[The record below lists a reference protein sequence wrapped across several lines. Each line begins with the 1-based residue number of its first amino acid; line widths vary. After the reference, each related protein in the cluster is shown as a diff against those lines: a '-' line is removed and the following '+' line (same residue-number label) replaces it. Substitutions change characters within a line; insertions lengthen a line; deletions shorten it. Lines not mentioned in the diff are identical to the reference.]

1 MAIKIVKVGI
11 LTKSHFSGA
20 KALCYLPFIRKQVK
34 NRDKTFLLKRS
45 VVIELKS
52 YSNSKWIKEKEG
64 FEALGKKSAN
74 SYPELGKS
82 DLINWLFPF

>member
-20 KALCYLPFIRKQVK
+20 KALCYLPFVRKQVK

-45 VVIELKS
+45 MVIELKS
-52 YSNSKWIKEKEG
+52 YSNSK
-64 FEALGKKSAN
+64 
-74 SYPELGKS
+74 
-82 DLINWLFPF
+82 